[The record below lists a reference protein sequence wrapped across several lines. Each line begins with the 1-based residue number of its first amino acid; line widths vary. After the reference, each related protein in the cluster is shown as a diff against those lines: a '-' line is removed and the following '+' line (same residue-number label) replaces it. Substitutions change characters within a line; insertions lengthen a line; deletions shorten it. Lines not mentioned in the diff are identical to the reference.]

1 MNIVLKFRWI
11 WVLLL
16 VVCVAAV
23 SPGLPTAVETDNALT
38 VWFLESDP
46 QLKTY
51 QQFQDEFGNDE
62 VILLHIENDAG
73 IFTTDVLRDVEALS
87 QAVESIEGVARVH
100 SILTVQDA
108 WDTEEGLVFRSL
120 IPDPVPD
127 DDELIESAGKRT
139 VNNPLFVDR
148 LVDPEGTQTMI
159 WAEMDVMDDIDAMR
173 DRVVAEVREEA
184 TQVMGEEKVAMAG
197 VGVIYSGLNV
207 LTERDFG
214 IFLSVS
220 YLLMFILMWLIF
232 RNLRIVAAAIGVI
245 TVGTLISLG
254 LYGLFGHQMN
264 MVTVVIPILVIVL
277 GIADAVHM
285 PSTFFTLRRD
295 NPSLSSPELVVRTL
309 RYVALPSLLTTLTT
323 MGSFLALTSSPMA
336 VIRNLG
342 IYSAIGIG
350 AALLATIAL
359 MTIALAGLDVDDE
372 PPQHELLRGLLDWV
386 GALLRTRRTLV
397 ATLLALVVALA
408 AWGSTNVDVDTYT
421 LGYLPDDN
429 PVVVDHHKIE
439 EMWGP
444 YSLLE
449 FVVHPREGLSTE
461 DPEVLEAIERF
472 VARAMEHELVRNGFS
487 LADVY
492 RRSAAVY
499 MGELDEPPDLS
510 EPLTPAQVEQ
520 LGLLLSM
527 QRLEWD
533 RDQPGYDDNFMARVT
548 NYDRDLGRITLTSD
562 MVSAQTLDDLFGWL
576 DEVSEETMD
585 GVATVEPAGYPPLY
599 TKIIEHVMSS
609 KVLGFFLALLIIF
622 AMLLIGLRSLRL
634 ALIGLPAN
642 VFPVLVMMG
651 AMGALQI
658 DLDIGTA
665 TVGAIVLGIAIDD
678 SVHFL
683 HHWKQAEGQGLS
695 WEECITHT
703 FRHAGMAA
711 LITTA
716 ILVGGFPVLMLADV
730 KTVFY
735 FGLLT
740 TIAAAAALIADL
752 FVLPLLLKWFPGRQS
767 PR

>member
-1 MNIVLKFRWI
+1 MNLVLKFRWV

-16 VVCVAAV
+16 VLVVAAV

-38 VWFLESDP
+38 VWFLETDP
-46 QLKTY
+46 QLQTY
-51 QQFQDEFGNDE
+51 QQFHDEFGNDE
-62 VILLHIENDAG
+62 VILLHVKNEEG
-73 IFTTDVLRDVEALS
+73 IFTPSVLRDVESLS
-87 QAVESIEGVARVH
+87 NAVESIDGVARVH

-108 WDTEEGLVFRSL
+108 WDTAEGLVFRPL

-127 DDELIESAGKRT
+127 DEELIESAGART

-148 LVDPEGTQTMI
+148 LVDAEGTQTML
-159 WAEMDVMDDIDAMR
+159 WAEMEVMDDLDAVR
-173 DRVVAEVREEA
+173 DRVVADVRQKA
-184 TQVMGEEKVAMAG
+184 TDVMGKEKFAMGG

-207 LTERDFG
+207 ATERDFG

-220 YLLMFILMWLIF
+220 YLLMFLLMWWIF

-245 TVGTLISLG
+245 SVGTLISLG
-254 LYGLFGHQMN
+254 LYGLFGHQLN

-285 PSTFFTLRRD
+285 PSIFLTLRRGD
-295 NPSLSSPELVVRTL
+295 PSVSSGELVVRTL
-309 RYVALPSLLTTLTT
+309 RCVGLPSLLTTLTT

-350 AALLATIAL
+350 AALFATIVL
-359 MTIALAGLDVDDE
+359 MTIALAGLSADYE
-372 PPQHELLRGLLDWV
+372 PPEHRWLRDILDRARNLLK
-386 GALLRTRRTLV
+386 TRRF
-397 ATLLALVVALA
+397 VVAAALAVVVVLA
-408 AWGSTNVDVDTYT
+408 AWGASTVEVDTYT
-421 LGYLPDDN
+421 IGYLPDDN
-429 PVVVDHHKIE
+429 PVVVDHEKIE
-439 EMWGP
+439 EHWGA

-449 FVVHPREGLSTE
+449 FVVHPRDGLTTE

-472 VARAMEHELVRNGFS
+472 VAGAGEHELVRNGFS

-499 MGELDEPPDLS
+499 MGELEEAPDLS

-533 RDQPGYDDNFMARVT
+533 RSKPEYDDNFMARVT
-548 NYDRDLGRITLTSD
+548 NYDRDLGRITLSSE
-562 MVSAQTLDDLFGWL
+562 MVSAKTLDELFDWL
-576 DEVSEETMD
+576 QALSEETMGD
-585 GVATVEPAGYPPLY
+585 VATIEPAGYPPLY
-599 TKIIEHVMSS
+599 VKIIDHVMES
-609 KVLGFFLALLIIF
+609 KVLGFFLALVIIF
-622 AMLLIGLRSLRL
+622 SMLLIGLRSIRL
-634 ALIGLPAN
+634 AVIGLPAN
-642 VFPVLVMMG
+642 IFPVLVMMG

-683 HHWKQAEGQGLS
+683 HHWKEAEQRGFS
-695 WEECITHT
+695 WEDCIIHT

-716 ILVGGFPVLMLADV
+716 ILVGGFPILMLADV

-740 TIAAAAALIADL
+740 SLAAAAALIADL
-752 FVLPLLLKWFPGRQS
+752 FLLPLLLRWWPKR
-767 PR
+767 RKTE